1 MAMTDRQ
8 KGLMDELMD
17 ELSSADGG
25 VMSGSFINEIKGIMD
40 GIKGLGIGDR
50 GLNTPAER
58 DYLKGVMDT
67 TSDWT
72 FDVDGKTEDYTFTGD
87 AMPSEMAVQKMRDA
101 HGITAEVPFEA
112 NTNVMFTPAQREF
125 IDSLPEPI
133 RLRVEEHRATL
144 PPEKFQEL
152 INGMMEGVIPE
163 GAVWENAGANLG
175 ANAGFQQYNRGT
187 AIPNLGFAGYS
198 QG

>member
-8 KGLMDELMD
+8 KGLMDELMA

-25 VMSGSFINEIKGIMD
+25 VMSGSFINGIKGIMD
-40 GIKGLGIGDR
+40 GLKGQGIGSTTQGID
-50 GLNTPAER
+50 TPADREF
-58 DYLKGVMDT
+58 LANTVGQ
-67 TSDWT
+67 
-72 FDVDGKTEDYTFTGD
+72 G
-87 AMPSEMAVQKMRDA
+87 AVV
-101 HGITAEVPFEA
+101 VPPEA
-112 NTNVMFTPAQREF
+112 NTDVMFTPAQREF

-133 RLRVEEHRATL
+133 RLRVEEHRAPL
-144 PPEKFQEL
+144 PPLKFQEL

-175 ANAGFQQYNRGT
+175 ANAGFQQYNTGT
-187 AIPNLGFAGYS
+187 AIPNLGFAGYP